1 MVMPAGEAAP
11 LEVVEA
17 QLPLQLLVR
26 LLGAVALLDE
36 ADDLLLRHP
45 LGQRGQ
51 EEVRRLVLAVGP
63 LDEQPLGAR
72 SEPLLDGDLDS
83 EQREPRGELALRS
96 VPPGAPMEPLLP
108 EAQRDLLGGTRL
120 ASAMFAAVQDPHLV
134 VRVDGHAVVET
145 QQVDGFP
152 EPA

>member
-51 EEVRRLVLAVGP
+51 EEVRRLLLPVGP
-63 LDEQPLGAR
+63 LDEQPLYERGD
-72 SEPLLDGDLDS
+72 PLLDGELDPA
-83 EQREPRGELALRS
+83 QREPRGELAVRS
-96 VPPGAPMEPLLP
+96 LPPGAT
-108 EAQRDLLGGTRL
+108 A
-120 ASAMFAAVQDPHLV
+120 
-134 VRVDGHAVVET
+134 ET
-145 QQVDGFP
+145 L
-152 EPA
+152 